1 MSELSE
7 NRGIALPQLPKLIA
21 LGFSGRGAERFLIG
35 QGVGYKREDFIVD
48 WREAGDF
55 EKKKETFKYIR
66 KGYKPD
72 VKTQTPVT
80 ENLSKEFSYVAKV
93 GVQDKITGEVG
104 YHQWRYA
111 TDELVSVEEA
121 RKGVEDE
128 TGITD
133 PEAEDITPDIDFYYV
148 SVEIVGCKRRV
159 VL

>member
-7 NRGIALPQLPKLIA
+7 NRGIARPQIPKLIA
-21 LGFSGRGAERFLIG
+21 LGFSGRGAMRFFQE

-66 KGYKPD
+66 KGYRPD

-93 GVQDKITGEVG
+93 GAQSKITGEVE
-104 YHQWRYA
+104 YHEWRYA
-111 TDELVSVEEA
+111 TDDLISIA
-121 RKGVEDE
+121 
-128 TGITD
+128 
-133 PEAEDITPDIDFYYV
+133 EAEAAITEETQEPYV
-148 SVEIVGCKRRV
+148 AELEWEHISVEIIGCKKRM